1 MGKATL
7 FGAAMLA
14 VSMITVS
21 AQAGPPAPFENCE
34 NYPAE
39 DQEFREFQNVCAA
52 NLELK
57 NGGHYLNS
65 CADDGGK
72 CDDSVDNKLRS
83 ALDKYLKGKTD
94 DALMATCTIYDNAE
108 TWANSKRPKLTEEG
122 FDFLAPA
129 VDALADHI
137 EDGAKCSP

>member
-21 AQAGPPAPFENCE
+21 AQAGPPAPFENCD
-34 NYPAE
+34 YYA
-39 DQEFREFQNVCAA
+39 DQDEAFKAVCAA
-52 NLELK
+52 NVEVK
-57 NGGHYLNS
+57 NGGHYINS

-94 DALMATCTIYDNAE
+94 DALMATCTIYDNAK

-137 EDGAKCSP
+137 EEGAKCSP